1 MRSSLVCVGIA
12 IALFATGCDKKEKAT
27 APLLPVPVCKAAQAY
42 DTAAFERMVRAMD
55 RSGDFDAVV
64 ARFMEHR
71 KTVEAQLA
79 QRDPALLPRLKP
91 VLDAQFSA
99 ARLRDRAACVFV
111 ELSGETG
118 GVKMLDAWSHSPGM
132 QAINRAIWTRKPGP
146 SKEPDVP
153 MTPERQ
159 AIIHDIAVAM
169 ALQQLELNNSKVD
182 GGGIPALVAIFAP
195 APPPMPVPAPEPEP
209 MPTTDP
215 ATGAPTGATPAAAAS
230 GTPPNATVATNPA
243 PAPATAAPGTVPPQN
258 AVPAPT
264 ATVAPATAPAPVA
277 TTAPT
282 TTASTPGAIPPP
294 TAAPVA
300 NAAPGT
306 VPAPGAAPAPN
317 GMPASAPAQL
327 GAPVAATNPAPVPAP
342 AAVPP
347 PITVNTAD
355 LSVILNRWLVPA
367 LVKIPDEQLAKFLA
381 FANTSFGGDYYVA
394 LSRAYDFQAGE
405 WYAETSK
412 KFTDNIPPAQ
422 AVAGGPGKDALVA
435 AARYAL
441 RDVGSQAAAADAMT
455 KLLEADRLDPRNPE
469 IQTLL
474 GEAAMKSAPVVPMAP
489 DQLRVPIVTP
499 NYEQAEK
506 YLLRAIELSPQYA
519 DAYMQ
524 LGRLRYL
531 QGRDEDAAKAFE
543 TAIKI
548 QPEHPSM
555 DLYLGDLS
563 YAKKDY
569 SVAYRYYKTAIS
581 KPERLAYVHVNALSH
596 LLMTLR
602 KTTQVAEFPSIAEAY
617 LAKYPQAWNFRL
629 DYADYL
635 LLSNARADKIFAIAD
650 PIPDTWLPAR
660 KVPIISA
667 GLIRKAGERVDRAGE
682 PREESMQ
689 LIRRAIGM
697 NPDPVTLAEA
707 VCRAGVRNKLVRGV
721 YESSKDTKKLA
732 TALVICGLRWQ
743 QHDVVREMSTRAD
756 ARSLSLP
763 LAELGGDTPLCYAAA
778 TRNLPGFGA
787 LVEAQVSPVRKCV
800 DGNTVAERLLQMSF
814 GKDQN
819 ITQMQIMMKRFYK
832 KS

>member
-55 RSGDFDAVV
+55 RSGDYDAVV

-79 QRDPALLPRLKP
+79 KRDPALLPRLKP

-111 ELSGETG
+111 ELSGETA
-118 GVKMLDAWSHSPGM
+118 GVKMLDAWSRSPGM

-146 SKEPDVP
+146 SKEPDFP

-159 AIIHDIAVAM
+159 AIIHDLAVAM

-182 GGGIPALVAIFAP
+182 GGGIPALVSIFAP
-195 APPPMPVPAPEPEP
+195 APPPMPVPPPEPVP
-209 MPTTDP
+209 ATDP
-215 ATGAPTGATPAAAAS
+215 ATGMPTGAT
-230 GTPPNATVATNPA
+230 
-243 PAPATAAPGTVPPQN
+243 PATAAPGTPPNATAAANPAPSAAAPGTAPAN
-258 AVPAPT
+258 AVPSPT
-264 ATVAPATAPAPVA
+264 IAAAPAATPAPVA
-277 TTAPT
+277 APT
-282 TTASTPGAIPPP
+282 AVAAPGAIPPP

-317 GMPASAPAQL
+317 GMPAPAPAQP
-327 GAPVAATNPAPVPAP
+327 GAPVAATNPVPAPVPAP
-342 AAVPP
+342 APVAAPP
-347 PITVNTAD
+347 PPTVNIAD

-367 LVKIPDEQLAKFLA
+367 LAKIPDEQLAKFLA

-441 RDVGSQAAAADAMT
+441 RDVGSQPAAIDAMS

-474 GEAAMKSAPVVPMAP
+474 GEAAMKSAPAMRLAP
-489 DQLRVPIVTP
+489 DQLRVPIETP

-506 YLLRAIELSPQYA
+506 YYLRAIELSPQYA
-519 DAYMQ
+519 DAYML

-531 QGRDEDAAKAFE
+531 QGRDEEAAKAFE
-543 TAIKI
+543 SAIKI

-569 SVAYRYYKTAIS
+569 SVAYRYYKAAIA

-602 KTTQVAEFPSIAEAY
+602 KTTQVAEFPSIAEGY

-635 LLSNARADKIFAIAD
+635 LVSNARADKIFAIAD
-650 PIPDTWLPAR
+650 PIPDTWLPVR

>member
-55 RSGDFDAVV
+55 RSGDYDAVV

-79 QRDPALLPRLKP
+79 KRDPALLPRLKP

-111 ELSGETG
+111 ELSGETA

-146 SKEPDVP
+146 SKEPDFP
-153 MTPERQ
+153 MTLERQ
-159 AIIHDIAVAM
+159 ALIHDLAVAM
-169 ALQQLELNNSKVD
+169 ALQQVEVNNAKVD
-182 GGGIPALVAIFAP
+182 RDGIPALVAIFAP
-195 APPPMPVPAPEPEP
+195 APPPMPVPPPEPV
-209 MPTTDP
+209 PTTDP
-215 ATGAPTGATPAAAAS
+215 VTGAPTGAIPAAAAQ
-230 GTPPNATVATNPA
+230 GTPPG
-243 PAPATAAPGTVPPQN
+243 ATAAANTAPAIAAAPGAPPPPN
-258 AVPAPT
+258 AVPTP
-264 ATVAPATAPAPVA
+264 TVAPATAPAPVA

-282 TTASTPGAIPPP
+282 TVAPAPGAIPPP

-317 GMPASAPAQL
+317 GMPASAPAQP
-327 GAPVAATNPAPVPAP
+327 GAPVAATNPAPAPATVPAP
-342 AAVPP
+342 VAAPAP
-347 PITVNTAD
+347 TTVNVAD

-367 LVKIPDEQLAKFLA
+367 LAKIPDEQIAKFLS

-405 WYAETSK
+405 WYSETVK

-441 RDVGSQAAAADAMT
+441 RDVGSQPAAADAMN

-474 GEAAMKSAPVVPMAP
+474 GEAAMKSAPAMRLAP
-489 DQLRVPIVTP
+489 DQLRVPIETP

-506 YLLRAIELSPQYA
+506 YYLRAIELSPQYA
-519 DAYMQ
+519 DAYML

-531 QGRDEDAAKAFE
+531 QGRDEEAAKAFE
-543 TAIKI
+543 SAIRI

-569 SVAYRYYKTAIS
+569 SVAYRYYKAAIA

-602 KTTQVAEFPSIAEAY
+602 KTTQVAEYPGIAEGY

-635 LLSNARADKIFAIAD
+635 LLSNARADKVFAIAD

-763 LAELGGDTPLCYAAA
+763 LPELGGDTPLCYAAA